1 MREDKAADAIG
12 LVELTSPRLQ
22 HGDGEV
28 TWVLL
33 IDAVRKG
40 LDTRISLEDTPYG
53 PNDGQRGTRP
63 RRPRVGLWMNP
74 PAHSAP
80 NAARQNHE
88 TAMKVSPSITA
99 AIAPICHK

>member
-22 HGDGEV
+22 HGNGEV

-33 IDAVRKG
+33 IDAV
-40 LDTRISLEDTPYG
+40 
-53 PNDGQRGTRP
+53 
-63 RRPRVGLWMNP
+63 NP

-99 AIAPICHK
+99 AIAPISHKSAAIPTKCARPPSGMIQGLIYTYMVI

>member
-12 LVELTSPRLQ
+12 LVEDIHRALDQFGLTSPRLQ

-33 IDAVRKG
+33 LDAVRKG

-53 PNDGQRGTRP
+53 PNGERTTGNEALVR
-63 RRPRVGLWMNP
+63 
-74 PAHSAP
+74 
-80 NAARQNHE
+80 AARE
-88 TAMKVSPSITA
+88 LG
-99 AIAPICHK
+99 CG